1 LNAAG
6 TPCDSEG
13 YDLPPGTPPPPPEI
27 RTKDDF
33 SPFIDEEEFQF
44 ADFLYTRE
52 QMSAGNIDI
61 LMQLMAAWNKSR
73 ASQLDEEFNESEPTD
88 PPFNS
93 ANHMHSIIDSIP
105 LGDVPW
111 EGFKVTYDGDIPEN
125 NPPSWMTK
133 TFEVWYRNP
142 LEILEAQI
150 GNPDFDGE
158 IDYAPKQV
166 LGKNGKRQFTDVL
179 SGDWAWEQAVC
190 SYSLPS
196 LSMNNLNTKLS
207 HFTILG

>member
-1 LNAAG
+1 LTRNPNKNAAG

-13 YDLPPGTPPPPPEI
+13 YDLLPGTPPPPPEI
-27 RTKDDF
+27 RLKDDF
-33 SPFIDEEEFQF
+33 FPFIDEEEFQF

-61 LMQLMAAWNKSR
+61 LMQLMAAWQKSR
-73 ASQLDEEFNESEPTD
+73 ASRLDDESEPID

-93 ANHMHSIIDSIP
+93 ANHMYNIIDSIP

-111 EGFKVTYDGDIPEN
+111 EGFKVTYTGDIPEN

-166 LGKNGKRQFTDVL
+166 LGKNGKRQFTDL
-179 SGDWAWEQAVC
+179 QSGDWTWEQAVC
-190 SYSLPS
+190 SESYFL
-196 LSMNNLNTKLS
+196 
-207 HFTILG
+207 FFQ

>member
-1 LNAAG
+1 
-6 TPCDSEG
+6 
-13 YDLPPGTPPPPPEI
+13 
-27 RTKDDF
+27 
-33 SPFIDEEEFQF
+33 
-44 ADFLYTRE
+44 
-52 QMSAGNIDI
+52 MSAGNIDI

-73 ASQLDEEFNESEPTD
+73 ASKLDEEFNESEHTD

-93 ANHMHSIIDSIP
+93 AKQMHSIIDSIP

-166 LGKNGKRQFTDVL
+166 LGKNGKRQFTDLL
-179 SGDWAWEQAVC
+179 SGDWAWEQAVY
-190 SYSLPS
+190 SYFL
-196 LSMNNLNTKLS
+196 LSKNELNKLS
-207 HFTILG
+207 HFTIG